1 MFRIVCIAFALSVAA
16 VAGTIINTATE
27 SATETFRI
35 SH

>member
-1 MFRIVCIAFALSVAA
+1 MFRIVCITFALCVAA
-16 VAGTIINTATE
+16 MTVTIINTATE